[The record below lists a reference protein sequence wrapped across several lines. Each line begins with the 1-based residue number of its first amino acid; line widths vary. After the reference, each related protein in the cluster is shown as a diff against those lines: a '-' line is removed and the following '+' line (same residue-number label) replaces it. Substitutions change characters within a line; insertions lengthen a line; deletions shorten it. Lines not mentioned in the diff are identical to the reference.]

1 MIVYP
6 IPPDGAKKKIL
17 KILLKRLKIKSMNV
31 LKVILGEV
39 RGNYIKE

>member
-1 MIVYP
+1 LFTP
-6 IPPDGAKKKIL
+6 SPPDGAKKKIL

-31 LKVILGEV
+31 FKVILGEV